1 VIPRISK
8 GKSAYGALGYD
19 HGRARDERSPHENP
33 HKIAGNVPG
42 RRWQDRAR
50 AIDAHIRSTRP
61 DAAKPLHRTSLRIAE
76 DDRRPTDREWKQIA
90 QRYVQAMG
98 FAGCPWEATRH
109 ADDHIHLSVCRIRW
123 DGGLARTSHDYA
135 RAQAACRTIEREHHL
150 IDASRRYDRRRPQLS
165 RGEQE
170 SAARRGVAPEKHQL
184 RDRLLLAE
192 KISGGT
198 RAGYERA
205 LATHGVRFRV
215 NVSASTGRVSGY
227 SYHLPG
233 HHDRGGAQVW
243 LKGSQLGRDYSWAG
257 TEARLSRLVETQHGP
272 TVARTP
278 PPGGQG
284 AISAGSLTRG
294 QAQARAAAEAAR
306 RAHQRGA
313 HREGERGR
321 EQHGER
327 ER

>member
-8 GKSAYGALGYD
+8 GTSAYGALGYD

-61 DAAKPLHRTSLRIAE
+61 DAVKPLHRTSLRIAD
-76 DDRRPTDREWKQIA
+76 DDRRLTDQEWKQVA
-90 QRYVQAMG
+90 ARYVEAMG
-98 FAGCPWEATRH
+98 FEGCPWEATRH
-109 ADDHIHLSVCRIRW
+109 ADDHIHLTVCRIRW

-135 RAQAACRTIEREHHL
+135 RAQGACRSIEREHHL
-150 IDASRRYDRRRPQLS
+150 ADASRRYDRNRPQLP
-165 RGEQE
+165 RAETE

-198 RAGYERA
+198 RHGYERA
-205 LATHGVRFRV
+205 LADHGVRFRV
-215 NVSASTGRVSGY
+215 NVSASTGRISGY
-227 SYHLPG
+227 SYHLAG
-233 HHDRGGAQVW
+233 HRDRGGAQVW
-243 LKGSQLGRDYSWAG
+243 LKGSQLGRGYTWAA
-257 TEARLSRLVETQHGP
+257 TEGRLSRLVEAQHGP
-272 TVARTP
+272 TVAAGR
-278 PPGGQG
+278 PPGGPPAG
-284 AISAGSLTRG
+284 AGVLTRG

-306 RAHQRGA
+306 RSGERGA
-313 HREGERGR
+313 HRDIERGR
-321 EQHGER
+321 GHGER